1 MNSQDEDLA
10 RTQRHVV
17 VLTGAG
23 ISAEAGLATFR
34 DAGGLWEGQRPE
46 EIATPE
52 AWARDPGR
60 VWRFYQQR
68 RAGLLEVEPTVAH
81 LALAEFEQAAAAAG
95 IGFDL
100 ISQNVDDLHARAGS
114 QPISMHGQL
123 FELECERCGSRV
135 VDREH
140 VDPAQF
146 VACKTC
152 GFERLRPAVVWFGE
166 VPRHLDRIEQAVLG
180 ATEFVCCGTSGA
192 VYPAAGLVAAAR
204 GRGAR
209 CWMQA
214 LEPPDNQDPG
224 DRFVPGKATETLP
237 AILEELLR

>member
-1 MNSQDEDLA
+1 MSGRSTE
-10 RTQRHVV
+10 RHVV

-34 DAGGLWEGQRPE
+34 DAGGLWEGHRPE
-46 EIATPE
+46 AVATPG
-52 AWARDPGR
+52 AWARDPEM

-68 RAGLLEVEPTVAH
+68 RAGLLAVEPTVAH
-81 LALAEFEQAAAAAG
+81 RALAEFERTAAANG

-100 ISQNVDDLHARAGS
+100 ISQNVDDLHVRAGS

-140 VDPAQF
+140 VDPAVF
-146 VACKTC
+146 VPCSAC
-152 GFERLRPAVVWFGE
+152 GLERLRPAVVWFGE
-166 VPRHLDRIEQAVLG
+166 VPRHLERIEQAVLK

-214 LEPPDNQDPG
+214 LEPPDNLDPL
-224 DRFVPGKATETLP
+224 DRFVPGNATEALP